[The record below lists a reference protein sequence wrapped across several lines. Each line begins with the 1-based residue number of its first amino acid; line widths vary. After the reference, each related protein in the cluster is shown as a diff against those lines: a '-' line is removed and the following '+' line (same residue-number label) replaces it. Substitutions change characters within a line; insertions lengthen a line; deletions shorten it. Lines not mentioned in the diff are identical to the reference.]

1 MLECINCKSTCVLR
15 DKLGNDSILS
25 TCQNCGC
32 QTKLTMTILKQ
43 GSKLDNCTLKKYTCN
58 DCENKCKLGSDTVD
72 N

>member
-32 QTKLTMTILKQ
+32 QTKLTMTIIEQ
-43 GSKLDNCTLKKYTCN
+43 GSKQYEKSY
-58 DCENKCKLGSDTVD
+58 CKDFNNRCPLGSDTVD